1 MRTVHC
7 GGGCRGRNKLVS
19 EPAESPDGLADSH
32 KPCSDSTVS
41 AHWPIVLPQR
51 PAHPSSPTWPTAKE
65 LKSSLS
71 LGELGLVC
79 LRKPRVNTHQQ
90 AHQYRGLICYQG
102 AIRAQQCNTMA
113 RKA

>member
-1 MRTVHC
+1 MWAVSC
-7 GGGCRGRNKLVS
+7 GGERRGRNKLVS

-51 PAHPSSPTWPTAKE
+51 PAHPTSPTWPAAKE

-71 LGELGLVC
+71 L
-79 LRKPRVNTHQQ
+79 
-90 AHQYRGLICYQG
+90 
-102 AIRAQQCNTMA
+102 RARPGPPQ
-113 RKA
+113 KAPAALPLDEDGKLK